1 MKYEIYVF
9 AAGTAGG
16 GAAPKKVAKVALRF
30 LKHHTPQ

>member
-9 AAGTAGG
+9 AVRAAGG
-16 GAAPKKVAKVALRF
+16 GAARKKVAKVALRF